1 MKKIAILGCENSH
14 ANSFLDFIYNTN
26 DYPEIEV
33 VGVYSNEPAAAKAL
47 CDKFGVAVL
56 ENYTDAVG
64 KVDGVIITARHGDL
78 HYEYAKPYI
87 ESGIPMFIDKPVT
100 IKESE
105 AIELIEALKA
115 HGIKVSGGS
124 SLKHDVGVKALKKE
138 REESVDGKTLG
149 GFVRAPLD
157 AASVYGGFY
166 FYAPHLVEVV
176 SEIFGRYPESVRAAK
191 KGDVI
196 SVKFNYADYSAEGM
210 FVEHNYVYYAC
221 RHSEKSVKGMS
232 LECNDTNNW
241 FKSEF
246 DEYYSVLGGGESTV
260 SPEDFI
266 SCLFANAQPA
276 ELRLRKMLAFFSAQ
290 DDRLIVY

>member
-14 ANSFLDFIYNTN
+14 ADTFLNLIYNT
-26 DYPEIEV
+26 DGYSDIEV
-33 VGVYSNEPAAAKAL
+33 VGVYSNEPEAVKKL
-47 CDKFGVAVL
+47 NEKYGVAIL

-64 KVDGVIITARHGDL
+64 KVDGLIITARHGDL

-100 IKESE
+100 IKEDE
-105 AIELIEALKA
+105 AVEMMQAFKS
-115 HGIKVSGGS
+115 HGVRFSGGS
-124 SLKHDVGVKALKKE
+124 SLKHDAGVKALKKE
-138 REESVDGKTLG
+138 REENVDGKTLG

-157 AASVYGGFY
+157 MASVYGGFY

-176 SEIFGRYPESVRAAK
+176 SEIFGRYPESVRAEK

-246 DEYYSVLGGGESTV
+246 DEFYSVLGGGESTV

-266 SCLFANAQPA
+266 SSVFVMNAI
-276 ELRLRKMLAFFSAQ
+276 ERSLLSGNEEKVNSFTL
-290 DDRLIVY
+290 